1 MMTPFGKKMRDWRRI
16 KGLTQQQQAKML
28 GVSTAY
34 ISALETGTRGQP
46 SAALVDQICVWMG
59 LIWDDAEELKR
70 LALVSHPKP
79 YIDVRGQSAD
89 AVYLANYLADNI
101 QRLSAEDCRHLAE
114 VIKSRLI
121 A

>member
-70 LALVSHPKP
+70 LAWFH
-79 YIDVRGQSAD
+79 
-89 AVYLANYLADNI
+89 I
-101 QRLSAEDCRHLAE
+101 QNHISMSGASPPMPSIC
-114 VIKSRLI
+114 
-121 A
+121 